1 MLCVFPVWR
10 HSFLIQQVFFIAH
23 HSALLASPAVTIKH
37 GLPGACRIKGDA
49 KHLAAFS
56 QRRCQCRPGGGFAGA
71 EASRKSRPM
80 FPPPMIPITFGAA
93 IFALVL
99 PMIFCDV
106 LHTKLSAALWILAH
120 QRRRIRALFA
130 AVPATVSHG
139 FLDCH
144 KRLAAEAVGT
154 NQGNALAPP
163 QVHACRRAECL
174 GFSVCRKILSAMLA
188 HMPVD
193 SRSCCP
199 QPE

>member
-1 MLCVFPVWR
+1 
-10 HSFLIQQVFFIAH
+10 
-23 HSALLASPAVTIKH
+23 
-37 GLPGACRIKGDA
+37 
-49 KHLAAFS
+49 
-56 QRRCQCRPGGGFAGA
+56 
-71 EASRKSRPM
+71 
-80 FPPPMIPITFGAA
+80 MIPITFWAA

-99 PMIFCDV
+99 PLIFCDV
-106 LHTKLSAALWILAH
+106 LHTKLSAAPWILAH

-154 NQGNALAPP
+154 NQGNALALP
-163 QVHACRRAECL
+163 QVHACLRAECL
-174 GFSVCRKILSAMLA
+174 LFFSVCRKILSAMLA

-193 SRSCCP
+193 SRSCGP